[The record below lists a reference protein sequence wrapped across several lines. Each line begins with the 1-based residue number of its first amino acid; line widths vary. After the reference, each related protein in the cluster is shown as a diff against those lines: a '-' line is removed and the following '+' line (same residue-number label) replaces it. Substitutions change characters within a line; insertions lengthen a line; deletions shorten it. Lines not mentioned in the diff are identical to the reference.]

1 MAILLAFAFLSGI
14 VTILSP
20 CILPLLP
27 VVLSGTA
34 GGGKAR
40 PYGILFGF
48 VVSFTALTLTLSA
61 LVRATGISV
70 DALRIAAVI
79 VIALF
84 ALVLLVP
91 QFAVVFERLAHR
103 VAAWGGRITDPAQK
117 KERKQDKAGGP
128 PAGGF
133 PSGIPVGF
141 SLGLIWTPCV
151 GPIMASVISLAIT
164 QAVDGGA
171 LFITLAYTL
180 GTSIPMLAV
189 MLGGRA
195 LLNRVPFLSRNSAKI
210 QRLFGA
216 LMLVTAIAVG
226 LGWDRRFQSAVL
238 DVFPNYGSGLTAVE
252 ENKAVRRALEERDSA
267 GVDEGGGWR
276 DGR

>member
-1 MAILLAFAFLSGI
+1 MAILLAFAFVSGI

-20 CILPLLP
+20 CILPVLP

-48 VVSFTALTLTLSA
+48 VVSFTAFTLTLSA

-91 QFAVVFERLAHR
+91 KFAVVFEGLASR
-103 VAAWGGRITDPAQK
+103 VAAWGGRITDPVQK
-117 KERKQDKAGGP
+117 KERKQDKTDGP

-133 PSGIPVGF
+133 PSGIPVGL

-164 QAVDGGA
+164 QSVDGGA
-171 LFITLAYTL
+171 VFITLAYTL

-216 LMLVTAIAVG
+216 LMLATAIAVG
-226 LGWDRRFQSAVL
+226 FGWDRRFQSAVL
-238 DVFPNYGSGLTAVE
+238 DVFPNYGSGITAVE
-252 ENKAVRRALEERDSA
+252 ENEAVRRALEERD
-267 GVDEGGGWR
+267 
-276 DGR
+276 